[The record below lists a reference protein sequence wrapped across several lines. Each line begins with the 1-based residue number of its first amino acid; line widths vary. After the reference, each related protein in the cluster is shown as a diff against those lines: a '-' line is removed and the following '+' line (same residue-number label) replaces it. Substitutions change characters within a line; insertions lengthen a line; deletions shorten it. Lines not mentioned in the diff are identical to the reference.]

1 MKMFYARPSHSDS
14 PLAVFK
20 ESFRSTSPID
30 YPDAAKLQAIGY
42 ITEGL
47 CMRGDSIDNITRDEA
62 LNALRWLYRQWT
74 L

>member
-1 MKMFYARPSHSDS
+1 MKMFLSS
-14 PLAVFK
+14 PIVVFK
-20 ESFRSTSPID
+20 ESFRNTSPMD

-42 ITEGL
+42 ITDGL
-47 CMRGDSIDNITRDEA
+47 CMRGDSLDSLDSITRDEA